1 MDSIISEG
9 GLACV
14 PAIHI
19 YLKDLIFI
27 DTAHPVSEEPQLRET
42 KINQV
47 LSKVSKLQES
57 AYQNLNQV
65 SPECTKYM
73 SNACIEYLQDDVLQV
88 RMQTLSLFLET
99 HLSKCPS
106 DLKQKCTQFPTPF
119 LRPVF
124 HALSHGVIHFY
135 RSVSF

>member
-9 GLACV
+9 LACI

-42 KINQV
+42 KIDQV

-57 AYQNLNQV
+57 AYQNLNKV

-73 SNACIEYLQDDVLQV
+73 SNAYIEYLHDDVLQV
-88 RMQTLSLFLET
+88 RMQNLFLFLKSNNLFTLERAKLT
-99 HLSKCPS
+99 VPLVLTIFLSSIES
-106 DLKQKCTQFPTPF
+106 D
-119 LRPVF
+119 
-124 HALSHGVIHFY
+124 S
-135 RSVSF
+135 